1 MIFYKE
7 GSGVGGNFVSKIES
21 MDKAMKQYSVLVRV
35 PETYGT
41 SEAQKVGPLW
51 EQLLAEWKK
60 AGVYVLS
67 FAFPGESY
75 TITGAAKEV
84 KQETVLANHMKVVSN
99 LVLQAGDW
107 EKVIALAK
115 ACPVLNYG
123 GSVEIREIPKPI
135 VVA

>member
-7 GSGVGGNFVSKIES
+7 GNGAGGNFVSKIDS
-21 MDKAMKQYSVLVRV
+21 MDKALKQYSVLVRV

-41 SEAQKVGPLW
+41 AEAQIVGPMW
-51 EQLLAEWKK
+51 EQLIAEWKE

-84 KQETVLANHMKVVSN
+84 KQETVLANQLKVVSN
-99 LVLQAGDW
+99 LVLQAEGW
-107 EKVIALAK
+107 EQVIALAK
-115 ACPVLNYG
+115 ACPVLEYC
-123 GSVEIREIPKPI
+123 GSVEIRETPKPI